1 MSHQNP
7 KYLAWVRTQPC
18 SWCGNPESEPHHIIG
33 IGLGGMALKAD
44 DIHTMPL
51 CRKHHD
57 TVHRYSDDYQ
67 VEQLRW
73 LIRTQSKAQSEGI
86 L

>member
-1 MSHQNP
+1 MHKNN
-7 KYLAWVRTQPC
+7 KYLAFVRTLPC
-18 SWCGNPESEPHHIIG
+18 SWCGNPESEPHHLIAVG
-33 IGLGGMALKAD
+33 MGGMGMKAD

-57 TVHRYSDDYQ
+57 KVHQCPNGLIEDQ
-67 VEQLRW
+67 IRW
-73 LIRTQSKAQSEGI
+73 MIRTQSKAQTEGI

>member
-1 MSHQNP
+1 MGIEN
-7 KYLAWVRTQPC
+7 KAYLDFVRTLPC
-18 SWCGNPESEPHHIIG
+18 AWCGNPESEPHHIIG

-51 CRKHHD
+51 CRKHHE

-73 LIRTQSKAQSEGI
+73 LIRTQTKAQEVGV

>member
-1 MSHQNP
+1 MTHKNTR
-7 KYLAWVRTQPC
+7 YLQWVKAQPC
-18 SWCGNPESEPHHIIG
+18 CWCGNPESEPHHIIG

-57 TVHRYSDDYQ
+57 EIHEMGEESIAD
-67 VEQLRW
+67 QLRW
-73 LIRTQSKAQSEGI
+73 MIRTQTKAQSEGI